1 MSVNRNAALPLFALV
16 AVLSMAEPPARA
28 AAASLVTAPQG
39 GVARWDGLKAKTCGI
54 YGKRYA
60 AVAGS
65 CYYPVDIRARPGRY
79 EIALWDGEGRQH
91 LGTLA
96 VEDGKFPQV
105 DMELPTELDRYIE
118 VSAEDRARAGRE
130 SAEVRKVLTGSDSAP
145 RFTLPLGKPAQ
156 SLPRSE
162 DDFGSQR
169 LFNGK
174 HTSVHS
180 GRDYPVGDGNTV
192 RAVAD
197 GRVVLAADHFF
208 TGNAVYIDH
217 GGGLVS
223 MNFHLKSLDVAAG
236 DEVKRGQS
244 IGKIGA
250 TGRATGP
257 HLHLGL
263 RWLGKRIDPALLLE
277 APSKLPS
284 VSDTQGE
291 AEEKIRAAEG
301 KEPDEA
307 DAPLDD
313 EG

>member
-1 MSVNRNAALPLFALV
+1 MSVSRNTALPLFAFV
-16 AVLSMAEPPARA
+16 AVLSMAEPPAR

-39 GVARWDGLKAKTCGI
+39 GVARWDGLQARTCGI

-60 AVAGS
+60 AIAGS

-91 LGTLA
+91 LGTLV
-96 VEDGKFPQV
+96 VEDARFPEV
-105 DMELPTELDRYIE
+105 EMELPAELNRYVE
-118 VSAEDRARAGRE
+118 VSAEDRARASRE
-130 SAEVRKVLTGSDSAP
+130 SAAVRKVLAGSDSAP

-162 DDFGSQR
+162 DDFGSRR

-174 HTSVHS
+174 HASVHS
-180 GRDYPVGDGNTV
+180 GRDYPVGDGNAV

-236 DEVKRGQS
+236 DEVKRGQP

-277 APSKLPS
+277 APSTLPS
-284 VSDTQGE
+284 VSDTHGE

-301 KEPDEA
+301 REPDES